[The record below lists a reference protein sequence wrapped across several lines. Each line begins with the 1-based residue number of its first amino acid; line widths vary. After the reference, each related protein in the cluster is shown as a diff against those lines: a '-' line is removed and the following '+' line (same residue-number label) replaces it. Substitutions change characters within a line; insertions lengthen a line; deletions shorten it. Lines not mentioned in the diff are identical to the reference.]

1 MGGSASRARWRSK
14 PVGRR
19 RVSGSVHE
27 SAARAKRGNAVPFR
41 PANSRHSRRWAAG
54 LVYSFLKRPDRP
66 GTWRAFPPASDV
78 YGDRRQT
85 SVAKVA
91 KVATYAKMALEH

>member
-27 SAARAKRGNAVPFR
+27 SAARAKRGNAR
-41 PANSRHSRRWAAG
+41 PLPSSQFPPLPPLAAG